1 MTAVRVI
8 PPTSNEASCRPGAWA
23 PPEADVPVATVEG
36 GTVEDVDDEERDCVE
51 SPPDEHPAASAPT
64 TATIA
69 IARNHRPGLIPSL
82 SACTCGGSM
91 TPL

>member
-1 MTAVRVI
+1 V
-8 PPTSNEASCRPGAWA
+8 
-23 PPEADVPVATVEG
+23 PPEVDVAVAAVDG
-36 GTVEDVDDEERDCVE
+36 GAVEDVDDEERDYVE

-69 IARNHRPGLIPSL
+69 IAANQRPGLMTSV
-82 SACTCGGSM
+82 SGYTCGVSM